1 MWGGA
6 IVPTGGP
13 IGAGILIGA
22 TPGILTLIGDIH
34 GTTTPT
40 GTILIGPTIGVG
52 IIPIITTITI
62 GMVTTAAIITAEWAV
77 AAASATMWPA

>member
-1 MWGGA
+1 MWVGA

-62 GMVTTAAIITAEWAV
+62 GMVTTVVIMAEWAV